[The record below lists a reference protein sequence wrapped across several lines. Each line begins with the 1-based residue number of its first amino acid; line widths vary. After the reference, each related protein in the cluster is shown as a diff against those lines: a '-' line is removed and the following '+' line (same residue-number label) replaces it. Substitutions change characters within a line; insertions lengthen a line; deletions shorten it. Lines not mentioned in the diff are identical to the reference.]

1 MNISEK
7 YQNLFKAIAGEL
19 KDVDTII
26 ITGGRDSAKSFTTSL
41 ALGHGVI
48 NFNHRI
54 LYTRYTLVS
63 AADSVIPDMLEKV
76 KMLGYD
82 RYFRIN
88 KDRLNSTVNS
98 GKIVFKGIKTGS
110 GTQTANL
117 KSLKDFSIFVVE
129 EAEELPTFEG
139 WDKIQLSIRSTDVQA
154 LSILIL
160 NPTTRKHWIYEEFFS
175 DRGVKAGFNGI
186 KGNVLYIHTTYLDV
200 EKQHIAPKNYAKYEA
215 ARESYDKLEPM
226 ENFERMKMPRK
237 LIKQWKYYKYTVLGG
252 WLESAEGLVYEDWET
267 FKDWPEETENDI
279 RLYGL
284 DWGFS
289 NDPAAFVEI
298 LLKHTKG
305 DEQSDELYVKAHIYK
320 TGLLNSDLAAL
331 IKSVMGERV
340 EDTYIIADSSEPKS
354 IAEMQKYGL
363 PVLGA
368 KKGAGSILSGI
379 KKVCNFDLYVHVDS
393 HEIQDELKHYH
404 KIEIIN
410 AKGER
415 ITHVVDANNHALD
428 ALRYAANLY

>member
-1 MNISEK
+1 MNVSEK
-7 YQNLFKAIAGEL
+7 YQNLFKAIAGDL

-48 NFNHRI
+48 NYNHRV
-54 LYTRYTLVS
+54 LYTRYTLTS

-88 KDRLNSTVNS
+88 KDRLNSTVNK

-117 KSLKDFSIFVVE
+117 KSLKDFSIFVTE
-129 EAEELPTFEG
+129 EAEELPSFDV
-139 WDKIQLSIRSTDVQA
+139 WDKIQLSIRATDVPA
-154 LSILIL
+154 LSILVL
-160 NPTTRKHWIYEEFFS
+160 NPTTRKHWIYEEFFA
-175 DRGVKAGFNGI
+175 DRGVKAGYNGI
-186 KGNVLYIHTTYLDV
+186 KDNVLYIHTTYLDV
-200 EKQHIAPKNYAKYEA
+200 AQEHIAPKNYAKYDA
-215 ARESYDKLEPM
+215 ARLSYERLEPM
-226 ENFERMKMPRK
+226 ESFERSKMPK
-237 LIKQWKYYKYTVLGG
+237 KFIKQWKYYKYTVLGG

-267 FKDWPEETENDI
+267 FEEFPEEGENDI

-298 LLKHTKG
+298 LMQFTKEG
-305 DEQSDELYVKAHIYK
+305 QNDRLYVKGHIYK
-320 TGLLNSDLAAL
+320 TGLLNSELAEM
-331 IKSVMGERV
+331 IKIVMGDKA
-340 EDTYIIADSSEPKS
+340 EDTYIVADSSEPKS

-363 PVLGA
+363 PVTGA
-368 KKGAGSILSGI
+368 KKGAGSIWSGI
-379 KKVCNFDLYVHVDS
+379 KKVRNFDLYVHVDS

-404 KIEIIN
+404 IVVINN
-410 AKGER
+410 AKGENV
-415 ITHVVDANNHALD
+415 IHVVDKDNHYMD
-428 ALRYAANLY
+428 AIRYPVNLY

>member
-1 MNISEK
+1 LNVSKK
-7 YQNLFKAIAGEL
+7 YQDLFKAIAGHL
-19 KDVDTII
+19 DVDTII

-48 NFNHRI
+48 NFNHRV
-54 LYTRYTLVS
+54 LYTRYTLTS

-76 KMLGYD
+76 KILNYD

-88 KDRLNSTVNS
+88 KDRLNSTVNT

-117 KSLKDFSIFVVE
+117 KSLKDFSIFIVE
-129 EAEELPTFEG
+129 EAEELPTFEV
-139 WDKIQLSIRSTDVQA
+139 WDKIQLSIRATDVQA
-154 LSILIL
+154 LSILVL
-160 NPTTRKHWIYEEFFS
+160 NPTTRKHWIYEEFFA
-175 DRGVKAGFNGI
+175 DRGVKAGFNGV

-200 EKQHIAPKNYAKYEA
+200 AQEHIAPKNFAKYEA
-215 ARESYDKLEPM
+215 ARMAYELLEPM
-226 ENFERMKMPRK
+226 ENFERTKQPKK

-252 WLESAEGLVYEDWET
+252 WLESAEGLVYEDWDT
-267 FKDWPEETENDI
+267 FEDFPEETSNDI

-298 LLKHTKG
+298 LIKYTKG
-305 DEQSDELYVKAHIYK
+305 ESEPNELYVKCHIYK
-320 TGLLNSDLAAL
+320 TGLLNSDLAEM
-331 IKSVMGERV
+331 IKSVMGKNL

-393 HEIQDELKHYH
+393 HEIQDELRHYH
-404 KIEIIN
+404 KLEVTN

-415 ITHVVDANNHALD
+415 ITHVVDKDNHALD
-428 ALRYAANLY
+428 AIRYAANLY